1 MASVRLFR
9 VILVLVG
16 VAVMAA
22 AAAACGGKT
31 STNGSS
37 ASTGASATAVSSVT
51 IPEGAVV
58 IDQQDLT
65 FKPGSVTV
73 KTGTQVYFKN
83 SESTFHTVTI
93 QGKNISGIMK
103 KGSVVVWTAPAPGT
117 YKVGCDYH
125 PQMHATITV
134 TP

>member
-1 MASVRLFR
+1 MVSGRFFKVAG
-9 VILVLVG
+9 ILTA
-16 VAVMAA
+16 VAVAA
-22 AAAACGGKT
+22 SAIAACGGT
-31 STNGSS
+31 DSPASS
-37 ASTGASATAVSSVT
+37 SGSATPTAVASVT
-51 IPEGAVV
+51 IPDGAPV
-58 IDQQDLT
+58 IDQQNLT
-65 FKPGSVTV
+65 FKPATISV
-73 KTGTQVYFKN
+73 KTGAQLYFKN
-83 SESTFHTVTI
+83 SEATFHTVTV

>member
-1 MASVRLFR
+1 MGFTRFFK
-9 VILVLVG
+9 VG
-16 VAVMAA
+16 VLLIGVVVPAGAVG
-22 AAAACGGKT
+22 ACGGK
-31 STNGSS
+31 SSPGSS
-37 ASTGASATAVSSVT
+37 TGSATATAVSSVT
-51 IPEGAVV
+51 IPDGSAV

-65 FKPGSVTV
+65 FKPGAVTV
-73 KTGTQVYFKN
+73 KTGGQIYFKN
-83 SESTFHTVTI
+83 SEATFHTVTI

-103 KGSVVVWTAPAPGT
+103 KGSIVVWTAPAPGT

>member
-1 MASVRLFR
+1 MAVRRLLT
-9 VILVLVG
+9 I
-16 VAVMAA
+16 VAVLAGLAA
-22 AAAACGGKT
+22 LATAACGGK
-31 STNGSS
+31 SSPGSS
-37 ASTGASATAVSSVT
+37 APGATPTAVSSVT
-51 IPEGAVV
+51 IPDGATV

-65 FKPGSVTV
+65 FKPSTVTV
-73 KTGTQVYFKN
+73 KAGGQVYFKN
-83 SESTFHTVTI
+83 SEATFHTVTV

-103 KGSVVVWTAPAPGT
+103 RNSVVVWTAPAPGT

>member
-1 MASVRLFR
+1 MGSIRFFK
-9 VILVLVG
+9 VG
-16 VAVMAA
+16 VLLIGVVIAA
-22 AAAACGGKT
+22 GAAAACGGK
-31 STNGSS
+31 SSPGSS
-37 ASTGASATAVSSVT
+37 TGSATATAVSSVT
-51 IPEGAVV
+51 IPDGAAV

-65 FKPGSVTV
+65 FKPGTVTV
-73 KTGTQVYFKN
+73 KTGGQIYFKN
-83 SESTFHTVTI
+83 SEATFHTVTI

-103 KGSVVVWTAPAPGT
+103 KGSIVVWTAPAPGT

>member
-1 MASVRLFR
+1 MVSGRFVR
-9 VILVLVG
+9 VG
-16 VAVMAA
+16 VLLFVVVVTAG
-22 AAAACGGKT
+22 AAAACGGKA
-31 STNGSS
+31 SPGSS
-37 ASTGASATAVSSVT
+37 TGSATATAGSSVT
-51 IPEGAVV
+51 IPDGAAV

-65 FKPGSVTV
+65 FKPGTVTV
-73 KTGTQVYFKN
+73 KTGGQIYFKN
-83 SESTFHTVTI
+83 SEATFHTVTI

-103 KGSVVVWTAPAPGT
+103 KGSIVVWTAPAPGT

>member
-1 MASVRLFR
+1 MASGRFFKVAVALACL
-9 VILVLVG
+9 IG
-16 VAVMAA
+16 VAAVAG
-22 AAAACGGKT
+22 ACGGKSSPAGSN
-31 STNGSS
+31 STTGSS
-37 ASTGASATAVSSVT
+37 ATAASSVT
-51 IPEGAVV
+51 IPDGAVV
-58 IDQQDLT
+58 IDQQNLT
-65 FKPGSVTV
+65 FKPGSATV
-73 KTGTQVYFKN
+73 KTGEQIYFKN
-83 SESTFHTVTI
+83 SEATFHTVTI

>member
-1 MASVRLFR
+1 MGSTRFFKVG
-9 VILVLVG
+9 ILLIG
-16 VAVMAA
+16 VVVAA
-22 AAAACGGKT
+22 GAAAACGGKA
-31 STNGSS
+31 SPGSS
-37 ASTGASATAVSSVT
+37 TGSATATAVSSVT
-51 IPEGAVV
+51 IPEGAAV

-65 FKPGSVTV
+65 FKPGTVTV
-73 KTGTQVYFKN
+73 KTGGQIYFKN
-83 SESTFHTVTI
+83 SEATFHTVTV

-103 KGSVVVWTAPAPGT
+103 KGSIVVWTAPAPGT